1 MNDKTETEIRNSAR
15 RAYERSR
22 AGNALAL
29 GSLVALPAVMVSIGC
44 CPSPISNAVCGLG
57 LGVIVAAA
65 RFIGLGAQAALRPG
79 LIAGLVAFS
88 FPLVCHGL
96 MPCPSGMCMSPRMR
110 WIPFVAAGAA
120 FLGGIALRFFLR
132 GGSPLVAG
140 STALLFGSL
149 GSLAAGPEGPLWT
162 LAGLAAGSLFP
173 IRPMG
178 HRDAA

>member
-1 MNDKTETEIRNSAR
+1 MKLQTETEIRNSAR
-15 RAYERSR
+15 QAYERSR
-22 AGNALAL
+22 AVNALAL
-29 GSLVALPAVMVSIGC
+29 GSLVALPAIMVSIGY
-44 CPSPISNAVCGLG
+44 CPSPLANALCGLG

-96 MPCPSGMCMSPRMR
+96 MSCPSGMCMSPRMR

-120 FLGGIALRFFLR
+120 FFGGMALRFLLR

-140 STALLFGSL
+140 VTALLLGSL
-149 GSLAAGPEGPLWT
+149 GSLTAGFEGPLWT
-162 LAGLAAGSLFP
+162 AAGLMLGRFLPSTVP
-173 IRPMG
+173 GP
-178 HRDAA
+178 H